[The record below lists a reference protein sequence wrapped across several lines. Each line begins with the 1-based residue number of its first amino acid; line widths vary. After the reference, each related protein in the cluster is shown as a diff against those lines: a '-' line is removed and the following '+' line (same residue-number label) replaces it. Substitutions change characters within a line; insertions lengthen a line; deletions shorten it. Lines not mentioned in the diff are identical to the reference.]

1 MNSSP
6 INHITVE
13 TEGWF
18 DEFKGKP
25 REAGHLPDLGFTAY
39 CSRPPRTV
47 ITFDGLRHLPAEQ
60 RKTFELL
67 LFATVQPHHLNSCD
81 IAFWAPASCWKCQK
95 QFVAHSL
102 VSKNVRCVET
112 YGIGAGLGREGPETV
127 GVVDAEV
134 AYIGNGRPLALMPYG
149 IEYLDKTLANTWQ
162 RVLQIPEIIDGLAAP
177 LATLAFAHSDRYGG
191 AYWGLHCPHCAAL
204 QGEHFLKPHP
214 ELSDADKDRAPFSS
228 PPLIIATPTQ
238 DASPV
243 IGGKLWSRVFFIPY
257 P

>member
-1 MNSSP
+1 MPPS
-6 INHITVE
+6 IHYITVE

-18 DEFKGKP
+18 DEFHGQP
-25 REAGHLPDLGFTAY
+25 REPGHLPDLGFTAY

-67 LFATVQPHHLNSCD
+67 MFATVQPHHLNSCD
-81 IAFWAPASCWKCQK
+81 IAFWAPTSCWKCQ
-95 QFVAHSL
+95 QAFVAHSL

-112 YGIGAGLGREGPETV
+112 YGIGHGIGREGTETL
-127 GVVDAEV
+127 GIIDSEV
-134 AYIGNGRPLALMPYG
+134 AYAGVGKPLALMPYG
-149 IEYLDKTLANTWQ
+149 IENLDRVLAATW
-162 RVLQIPEIIDGLAAP
+162 RRTLQIPEITDWLAATP
-177 LATLAFAHSDRYGG
+177 ATLAFAHSDRYGA

-214 ELSDADKDRAPFSS
+214 ELSDADKARTPLSAL
-228 PPLIIATPTQ
+228 PLIIATPTL
-238 DASPV
+238 DSVPV
-243 IGGKLWSRVFFIPY
+243 IGGKLWSRLFFTPY

>member
-1 MNSSP
+1 MPPS
-6 INHITVE
+6 IHYITVE

-18 DEFKGKP
+18 DEFHGQP
-25 REAGHLPDLGFTAY
+25 RESGHLPDLGFTAY

-81 IAFWAPASCWKCQK
+81 IAFWSPTPCWKCQK
-95 QFVAHSL
+95 SFVAHSL

-112 YGIGAGLGREGPETV
+112 YGIGPGIGREGSETV
-127 GVVDAEV
+127 GIIDAEV
-134 AYIGNGRPLALMPYG
+134 AYAGVGKPLALMPYG
-149 IEYLDKTLANTWQ
+149 IEYLDKVLAATWRRTLQLPGITD
-162 RVLQIPEIIDGLAAP
+162 RLAAP
-177 LATLAFAHSDRYGG
+177 PALPAFAHSDRYGT
-191 AYWGLHCPHCAAL
+191 AYWGLHCLHCAAL

-214 ELSDADKDRAPFSS
+214 ELSDADKARS
-228 PPLIIATPTQ
+228 PLSAQPQIIATPTQ
-238 DASPV
+238 DSVPV
-243 IGGKLWSRVFFIPY
+243 IGGKLWSRLFFTPY

>member
-1 MNSSP
+1 MPPSF
-6 INHITVE
+6 HYITVE

-18 DEFKGKP
+18 DEFHGQP
-25 REAGHLPDLGFTAY
+25 REPGHLPDLGFTAY

-67 LFATVQPHHLNSCD
+67 MFATVQPHHLNSCD
-81 IAFWAPASCWKCQK
+81 IAFWAPTSCWKCQ
-95 QFVAHSL
+95 QAFVAHSL

-112 YGIGAGLGREGPETV
+112 YGIGPGIGREGTETL
-127 GVVDAEV
+127 GIIDSEV
-134 AYIGNGRPLALMPYG
+134 AYAGVGKPLALMPYG
-149 IEYLDKTLANTWQ
+149 IEYLDRVLAATW
-162 RVLQIPEIIDGLAAP
+162 RRTLQIPEITDRLAAP
-177 LATLAFAHSDRYGG
+177 PATPAFAHSDRYGA

-214 ELSDADKDRAPFSS
+214 ELSDADKARTPLSAL
-228 PPLIIATPTQ
+228 PLIIATPTL
-238 DASPV
+238 DSVPV
-243 IGGKLWSRVFFIPY
+243 IGGKLWSRLFFTPY

>member
-1 MNSSP
+1 MPPS
-6 INHITVE
+6 IHYITVE

-18 DEFKGKP
+18 DEFHGQP
-25 REAGHLPDLGFTAY
+25 REPGHLPDLGFTAY

-67 LFATVQPHHLNSCD
+67 MFATVQPHHLNSCD
-81 IAFWAPASCWKCQK
+81 IAFWAPTSCWKCQ
-95 QFVAHSL
+95 QAFVAHSL

-112 YGIGAGLGREGPETV
+112 YGIGREGTETL
-127 GVVDAEV
+127 GIIDSEV
-134 AYIGNGRPLALMPYG
+134 AYAGVGKPLALMPYG
-149 IEYLDKTLANTWQ
+149 IEYLDRVLAATW
-162 RVLQIPEIIDGLAAP
+162 RRTLQIPEITDRLAAP
-177 LATLAFAHSDRYGG
+177 PATPVFAHSDRYGA

-214 ELSDADKDRAPFSS
+214 ELSDADKARTPLSAL
-228 PPLIIATPTQ
+228 PLIIATPTL
-238 DASPV
+238 DSVPV
-243 IGGKLWSRVFFIPY
+243 IGGKLWSRLFFTPY